1 MHSLIAD
8 GDFVILVYGE
18 EGSTEEKHRRIVQV
32 RSATS
37 HASAAAAISSSSSAS
52 PFTCFRIGEHFV
64 STSAL
69 IGLPWGVRLVACPD
83 GAGDT
88 AEGSPA
94 RVRLQVLTD
103 SLHTQVRGLLP
114 THTIEDTASNEDLA
128 ALPSSTGYNRGIADA
143 RSNLTLT
150 DAQLQASRQAY
161 RREPLRYIAGL
172 TSASSTFGQRIE
184 AAQHKYVQRKAR
196 KHVLSVRLMRPTPY
210 TLCDTLCRKA
220 SNAALP
226 LRADSLALVLHHAG
240 VWAGSRRILVA
251 EERAGGMGLVT
262 AACAARMMIG
272 EGAQRVHA
280 GDTAILAF
288 YWGSESCRGGRAHS
302 EAVRILGLP
311 RALSEDADASQ
322 GESEAVRACE
332 RLLGVPLERV
342 ASVDDDSDPWWQ
354 WVPDVVSGCAR
365 YPSWGDRPR
374 VVSRALLRQWLR
386 NRDGGNEALIVASA
400 EAPTGTMGPRR
411 ILEGLLP
418 RLSPGCPF
426 VVWSPWLEPLADLHA
441 DMVRGARVCRGNE
454 VGSAAQ
460 PDGDAGH
467 PTSAAGA
474 QTDNTPFHR
483 SAWQSVA
490 QVKLVELFRQQ
501 HQFLDGRTH
510 PHLTDSPS
518 GGFVL
523 HGFKMADGKEEA
535 QT

>member
-1 MHSLIAD
+1 MRSLIAD

-32 RSATS
+32 RSATPHS
-37 HASAAAAISSSSSAS
+37 STTAAISSSSSAS
-52 PFTCFRIGEHFV
+52 PFTCFRIGERFV

-88 AEGSPA
+88 TEGSPA
-94 RVRLQVLTD
+94 RVRLQVLTN
-103 SLHTQVRGLLP
+103 SLHNQVRGLLP
-114 THTIEDTASNEDLA
+114 THTVGDTACNEDLA
-128 ALPSSTGYNRGIADA
+128 SLPSSTGYNRDIADA
-143 RSNLTLT
+143 RSNLSLT
-150 DAQLQASRQAY
+150 DAQLEASRQAH

-196 KHVLSVRLMRPTPY
+196 KHVLSVRLMRPTLY

-220 SNAALP
+220 SSAALP
-226 LRADSLALVLHHAG
+226 LRPDSLALVLHHAG

-251 EERAGGMGLVT
+251 EERAGGMGLVV

-272 EGAQRVHA
+272 EGVQRVHA
-280 GDTAILAF
+280 EDTAILAF
-288 YWGSESCRGGRAHS
+288 YSDSESCRGGRAHS

-311 RALSEDADASQ
+311 RALSEEADASQ
-322 GESEAVRACE
+322 GESEAARARE
-332 RLLGVPLERV
+332 RLLAVPLERV
-342 ASVDDDSDPWWQ
+342 ASVDDDRDSWWQ
-354 WVPDVVSGCAR
+354 WVPDAVSGCAR
-365 YPSWGDRPR
+365 HPPR
-374 VVSRALLRQWLR
+374 LVSRAQLRQWLR
-386 NRDGGNEALIVASA
+386 NRDGGNEALIVAFT
-400 EAPTGTMGPRR
+400 EAPTGAMGPRHT
-411 ILEGLLP
+411 LEVLLP

-441 DMVRGARVCRGNE
+441 DMVRGARVCGGNE

-460 PDGDAGH
+460 SNGDAGH
-467 PTSAAGA
+467 PTSGAGA

-523 HGFKMADGKEEA
+523 HGFKMADDKEET